1 MTAILH
7 FVLQNQFIDP
17 YLKRA
22 IDNFVT
28 NYKNRIQLGKIN
40 SFEDYD
46 LWSSVY
52 WDNLNIIW

>member
-7 FVLQNQFIDP
+7 FILQNHFVDP

-22 IDNFVT
+22 IDNFVL

>member
-17 YLKRA
+17 YLKCA
-22 IDNFVT
+22 INNFVI

-40 SFEDYD
+40 SFEDYE